1 MPCSS
6 FVTTQGKVSDANKIM
21 AKNQQAQKSEQM
33 MLKMQKDLVVNSAK
47 KSGLALAKA
56 VLSSRKKAEKA

>member
-6 FVTTQGKVSDANKIM
+6 FVTPQGKVSDANKIM